1 MQTRENIVRDILRL
15 FVWFPFR
22 WLAKIAPINFVF
34 FIFKIMGD
42 LHYHL
47 SREKSERI
55 VDNIKIFLKKDR
67 KTALD
72 ITKKNY
78 ENHYLDRL
86 HIFLYPRLTTKE
98 KIEKYV
104 SFENLETLERE
115 LKNGRGI
122 LIVQPHFGPVQIT
135 LLTLALLGYNPVQI
149 GYPRD
154 IGLSRIGRVVAYGY
168 RLTYEAMLPPILPAN
183 KYLGK
188 AYKHL
193 ANGGVVFTT
202 GDGAG
207 GGVQLG
213 GHKEF
218 KFFDIKK
225 MFPLGPAAWALKTRA
240 AFVPTFIITEGYNK
254 FRIVFEEP
262 LEVIYNDAG
271 KDMLYITEK
280 FISIT
285 EQYIRKYPHCWHF
298 WDELDERVTRER
310 SPQ

>member
-1 MQTRENIVRDILRL
+1 MITNEGIARDILRL
-15 FVWFPFR
+15 FIWFPFR
-22 WLAKIAPINFVF
+22 WFARIAPVNWF
-34 FIFKIMGD
+34 FYLFKLLGD
-42 LHYHL
+42 LHFHAGRGKKKKI
-47 SREKSERI
+47 SGS
-55 VDNIKIFLKKDR
+55 IKGLLNKNSKE
-67 KTALD
+67 ALD
-72 ITKKNY
+72 ITKKSY

-86 HIFLYPRLTTKE
+86 HIFLYPRLTARE

-104 SFENLETLERE
+104 YLENIETMNRE
-115 LKNGRGI
+115 LEKGRGI

-135 LLTLALLGYNPVQI
+135 LLALALHGYNPIQI

-154 IGLSRIGRVVAYGY
+154 IGLSKIGKAVAYKY
-168 RLTYEAMLPPILPAN
+168 RLKYEAMLPPIFPAN

-193 ANGGVVFTT
+193 TKGGVVFTT

-207 GGVQLG
+207 GGVLLG
-213 GHKEF
+213 EHKEF

-262 LEVIYNDAG
+262 LEGIYNDTE
-271 KDMLYITEK
+271 KDILYITEK

-298 WDELDERVTRER
+298 WDEI
-310 SPQ
+310 